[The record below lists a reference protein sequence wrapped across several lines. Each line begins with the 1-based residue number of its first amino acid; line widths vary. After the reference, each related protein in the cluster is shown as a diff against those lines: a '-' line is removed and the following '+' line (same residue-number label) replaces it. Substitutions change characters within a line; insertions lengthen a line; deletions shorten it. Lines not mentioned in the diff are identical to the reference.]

1 MSRQQEISKGNQLV
15 AAKLNYLK
23 GEIGTLTGLS
33 TTDKSSLV
41 AAINEVKAI
50 ADSAAGGGAVLNDG
64 ATNSTEGWT
73 STKIVSEITSRIA
86 NALEGEDLSDISDQI
101 AALIQADNG
110 LVSAT
115 ANQSFN
121 AAQQEQARTN
131 IGAASAAGV
140 GDVNFDFAA
149 EITALLSF

>member
-1 MSRQQEISKGNQLV
+1 MSRQQEISRGNQLV
-15 AAKLNYLK
+15 ASKLNYLK

-50 ADSAAGGGAVLNDG
+50 ADSAAGGGAIINDSV
-64 ATNSTEGWT
+64 TNSTDGW
-73 STKIVSEITSRIA
+73 SSSKIVNEITTRLA
-86 NALEGEDLSDISDQI
+86 NALEGQDLSDIADQI

-115 ANQSFN
+115 NSQSFS
-121 AAQQEQARTN
+121 ASQQTQARTN
-131 IGAASAAGV
+131 IGAASADDV
-140 GDVNFDFAA
+140 GDVNFDFEA
-149 EITALLSF
+149 EITALLIF